1 MTAVSTAAL
10 ASTLYA
16 NTHIGNISVFDTD
29 GNSGSD
35 GDLIINFNAAAK
47 RTKLVSVRIVG
58 GDELITTTKVGKQS
72 ASLVNI
78 TVEKLGTYGFNVTL
92 G

>member
-1 MTAVSTAAL
+1 
-10 ASTLYA
+10 
-16 NTHIGNISVFDTD
+16 
-29 GNSGSD
+29 
-35 GDLIINFNAAAK
+35 NAAAK
-47 RTKLVSVRIVG
+47 RTKLASIRIVG